1 MAPEVKTAGRE
12 EGQGRSSFSA
22 RGLTLAALVAALYA
36 ALTVLFAP
44 ISFGAVQF
52 RVSEAL
58 TLLPLLSPF
67 AAPGLFA
74 GCLVSNLIMGA
85 PWQDVIFGSL
95 ATLLAALATRQLRR
109 LPWLAALMPV
119 ALNGLIVGAVLWY
132 TQHLPFFLTAATVA
146 LGEAAVCYMLG
157 LPLAELLRKRF
168 KDKLD
173 ALT

>member
-1 MAPEVKTAGRE
+1 MAPEVTSGSA
-12 EGQGRSSFSA
+12 QGSFHQPFNT
-22 RGLTLAALVAALYA
+22 RGLTLAAVIAALYT

-58 TLLPLLSPF
+58 TLLPMLTPF

-74 GCLVSNLIMGA
+74 GCLLSNLIMGA

-109 LPWLAALMPV
+109 FPWLAALMPV
-119 ALNGLIVGAVLWY
+119 VFNGLIIGAVLKY
-132 TQHLPFFLTAATVA
+132 TQNLPFLLTAGTVA

-157 LPLAELLRKRF
+157 LPLTQLLHKRF
-168 KDKLD
+168 KDHLKEYQ
-173 ALT
+173 